1 MTKPLVSIVLASYNG
16 EKYIEQ
22 QLKSIAAQTYANLEI
37 IISDDNST
45 DGTRE
50 IIAAFAKADKRARVI
65 FNEQNKGYN
74 KNFESAFLI
83 ASGDFIAIADQDDV
97 WVPEKIEEQ
106 MKLFTSEDVLLVHSA
121 SVRFNCGGE
130 LPQKIRSSAKLF
142 EGSDVLKLAL
152 RNSVSGH
159 NIIFRKS
166 LLNNT
171 LPFPGD
177 TFYDWWLVQ
186 NAAATGIV
194 AASNKVYVYQ
204 RAHDQ
209 NVTIRE
215 RTTKN
220 QTAEEY
226 EERKAALNNF
236 LQIKGLKE
244 QDRKILSELREKYLL
259 LESSSYSEDLF
270 RFFMKHRHRLFF
282 YKRGPISY
290 FSHKKTA
297 KRMSFREKE

>member
-1 MTKPLVSIVLASYNG
+1 MTQPLVSIVLASYNG

-22 QLKSIAAQTYANLEI
+22 QLKSIAAQTYANLEV

-45 DGTRE
+45 DSTRE
-50 IIAAFAKADKRARVI
+50 IITAFAKADKRIRGI

-74 KNFESAFLI
+74 KNFESAFLT
-83 ASGDFIAIADQDDV
+83 AAGDFIAIADQDDI
-97 WVPEKIEEQ
+97 WLPEKIEEQ

-121 SVRFNCGGE
+121 SVRFSTD
-130 LPQKIRSSAKLF
+130 LPEKKYSSASLF
-142 EGSDVLKLAL
+142 EGNDVLKLAL

-166 LLNNT
+166 LLNNAF
-171 LPFPGD
+171 PFPAD

-186 NAAATGIV
+186 NAAVTGAV
-194 AASNKVYVYQ
+194 AASNKIHVYQ

-244 QDRKILSELREKYLL
+244 QDRKILTELREKYLL
-259 LESSSYSEDLF
+259 LEGNSYSEELF
-270 RFFMKHRHRLFF
+270 NFFMKYRQRLFF
-282 YKRGPISY
+282 YKKGFLAY
-290 FSHKKTA
+290 FSQKKTA
-297 KRMSFREKE
+297 KRMSFKEKA